1 MVAPQKDI
9 STLKFSEPMNEA
21 LFGENKNLLVDAFK
35 LGSQDEIILAY
46 PLNPSILVRDIQ
58 RKIYTEEKVMSRRRS
73 IWSLKPQI
81 SEPTELLET
90 GRGKKRHP
98 FYYFK

>member
-9 STLKFSEPMNEA
+9 STLKFSEPMNEP
-21 LFGENKNLLVDAFK
+21 LFGENTNLLADAFK
-35 LGSQDEIILAY
+35 LRSQDEIILPY
-46 PLNPSILVRDIQ
+46 PLNPSILVETYKER
-58 RKIYTEEKVMSRRRS
+58 YTAEKVMLKRRS

-81 SEPTELLET
+81 SELTELLEI

-98 FYYFK
+98 F